1 MLFPLDNHSTC
12 IVQPYVARILWDMPH
27 FISEILK
34 NCTFY
39 SGFNNINNFYC
50 FINFSVSKG
59 CYEYQLVQF
68 GVTVLIGAK
77 VPALLPII
85 GFIPSVQMP
94 TWWKQ
99 QMSWCYCE
107 NSFNTCQSPPT
118 PKRVLKLPRRL
129 WTTFREDTAFKLK
142 STWSK

>member
-1 MLFPLDNHSTC
+1 
-12 IVQPYVARILWDMPH
+12 MPH

-39 SGFNNINNFYC
+39 SGFNSINNFYC

-59 CYEYQLVQF
+59 RYEYQLVQF

-85 GFIPSVQMP
+85 GFIPSVHMP
-94 TWWKQ
+94 TW
-99 QMSWCYCE
+99 
-107 NSFNTCQSPPT
+107 
-118 PKRVLKLPRRL
+118 
-129 WTTFREDTAFKLK
+129 
-142 STWSK
+142 